1 MLIREVIAGT
11 FFQLKN
17 KRVDL
22 AKALIIPLLLSLST
36 EFLAEYSDTTFGNTL
51 ILFIDAAIQTVIAIT
66 THRIILLGHNSVSE
80 WGLKSWSNRETTFF
94 MHYSLLI
101 AISYAGA
108 YALPIIGL
116 DGFGMLL
123 VIVAWLWVWSR
134 LSLVFPA
141 IAVEQPLSFRGSWE
155 ITKNYQLLMSFIVLV
170 LPLFLAIPIV
180 ILNLLPF
187 SSMTAPIF
195 SALILVIAITALSIA
210 YHAIKNEIDKGSV

>member
-17 KRVDL
+17 KHVDL

-36 EFLAEYSDTTFGNTL
+36 EFLAEYSDTTFGNTF
-51 ILFIDAAIQTVIAIT
+51 LFIDAAIQTVIAIT

-80 WGLKSWSNRETTFF
+80 WELKSWSNRETTFF

-141 IAVEQPLSFRGSWE
+141 IAVEKPLSFRGSWQL
-155 ITKNYQLLMSFIVLV
+155 TKNYQLLMSFIVLV

-187 SSMTAPIF
+187 SFMTAPIF

-210 YHAIKNEIDKGSV
+210 YHAIKNEMDKGSV